1 MRASETVVG
10 GEEESGCGEYRE
22 LFDAFLAY
30 TTAASL
36 SGVMQVIIEPEV
48 ENPVPGVDYSY
59 PITNS
64 DDEEYGYLMLQYDA
78 ETEDFYVDRKEYRAP
93 DGAEEGVVISS
104 DSISFTG
111 SLTYYQDENLN
122 MKYVFN
128 DFKIVDVF
136 EVPSEDLL
144 VGLDGTIA
152 INGEPSPTSSSLIDI
167 EADITIDG
175 VHYDGSDFTLAYLM
189 MNIFSLVVSDEMY
202 TESSGHITF
211 ETGTSSVPVV
221 DYDYDFS
228 GADIEGTNGS
238 VTMNGKTYYFE
249 FSATKQIDD
258 LAEYYTFD
266 DFAFGD
272 NRNSLDKLNVELL
285 NMIVV

>member
-1 MRASETVVG
+1 MDYPYEIKN
-10 GEEESGCGEYRE
+10 YN
-22 LFDAFLAY
+22 D
-30 TTAASL
+30 
-36 SGVMQVIIEPEV
+36 EV
-48 ENPVPGVDYSY
+48 
-59 PITNS
+59 
-64 DDEEYGYLMLQYDA
+64 YGYRMWRYDA
-78 ETEDFYVDRKEYRAP
+78 EKEDLYIDRKEYRAP
-93 DGAEEGVVISS
+93 DGAEEGAVISS
-104 DSISFTG
+104 NSISFTG

-249 FSATKQIDD
+249 FCATKQIDD